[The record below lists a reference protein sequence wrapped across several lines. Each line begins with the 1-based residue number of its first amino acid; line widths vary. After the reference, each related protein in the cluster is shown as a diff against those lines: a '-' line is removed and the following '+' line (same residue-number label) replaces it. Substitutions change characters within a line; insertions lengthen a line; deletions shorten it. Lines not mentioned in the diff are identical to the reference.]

1 MRSQSRVTPWKLLEA
16 LPCQAS
22 CRALSLAIMALTLDS
37 ISAEMRVTSPDA
49 AWMRAVSTWN
59 LLLIG
64 LPFVSVGRRAG
75 CAHDLPG
82 NLAAHEP
89 TDGRASST
97 GHGCAG
103 AT

>member
-1 MRSQSRVTPWKLLEA
+1 
-16 LPCQAS
+16 
-22 CRALSLAIMALTLDS
+22 MALTLDS

-82 NLAAHEP
+82 
-89 TDGRASST
+89 T
-97 GHGCAG
+97 
-103 AT
+103 